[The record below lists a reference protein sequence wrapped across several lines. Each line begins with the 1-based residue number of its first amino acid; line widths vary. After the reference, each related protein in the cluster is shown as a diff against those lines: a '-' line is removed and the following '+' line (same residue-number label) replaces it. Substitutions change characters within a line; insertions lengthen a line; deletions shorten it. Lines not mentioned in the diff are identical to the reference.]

1 MPYSITLTAEDVQTI
16 QFVGHRYGW
25 SHSLRGMET
34 GTNEISE
41 ADAWEIREGIL
52 EDTEGGHS
60 LFPMLDHHSDLA
72 SNLLDLLDSIV

>member
-1 MPYSITLTAEDVQTI
+1 MPYTLTLTAEDVQTI
-16 QFVGHRYGW
+16 QFVGGRYGW

-41 ADAWEIREGIL
+41 ADAWEIKDAIT
-52 EDTEGGHS
+52 EDTFGGHS
-60 LFPMLDHHSDLA
+60 LFPMLDHRSDLA